1 MSTIKANRL
10 TESGLETC
18 EGFIGI
24 AEDLCQCDA
33 QYRSVLQS
41 LLGRIVVAQD
51 LDAATQIAKRFHY
64 RFRVVTL
71 DGQVVNAGGSMT
83 GGSQARSA
91 GLLSRSADIAQG
103 KKNCRFGTAG
113 CKSQKKRFR
122 QPYSVQPKQSRQL
135 NMPKCVVSKTGRDC
149 TDTSRV

>member
-1 MSTIKANRL
+1 M
-10 TESGLETC
+10 
-18 EGFIGI
+18 
-24 AEDLCQCDA
+24 
-33 QYRSVLQS
+33 
-41 LLGRIVVAQD
+41 LGRIVVAQD

-113 CKSQKKRFR
+113 CKAKETFQATVQRTAKAEQAIEHAKMCCIKDGKRLYR
-122 QPYSVQPKQSRQL
+122 YKQSI
-135 NMPKCVVSKTGRDC
+135 TGFRMNENPWKRYISC
-149 TDTSRV
+149 S